1 MATTLTTSTIKILIK
16 EEISL
21 NGEKQGS
28 ETGLSISSIK
38 NISKR
43 LVSTNGTTETTI
55 VSFGAAPAG
64 GTFVEGDIR
73 YIRVTN
79 LDDTNYVTLNTEGDS
94 STDFSIRLDP
104 GSSHILISS
113 SSTGVVDYASISGGG
128 LQDLTAIKATANTA
142 AVDLE
147 VFVASA

>member
-1 MATTLTTSTIKILIK
+1 MASTLTTDTLKVLVK

-21 NGEKQGS
+21 NGENQGS
-28 ETGLSISSIK
+28 ETKLNISSVK

-43 LVSTNGTTETTI
+43 LVSTNGTSETTI
-55 VSFGAAPAG
+55 VSFSTTPAA
-64 GTFVEGDIR
+64 GTFVEGDVR

-79 LDDTNYVTLNTEGDS
+79 LDDTNYVTLNIEGDS
-94 STDFSIRLDP
+94 STDFSVRLDA
-104 GSSHILISS
+104 GTSYLLASS
-113 SSTGVVDYASISGGG
+113 STTGVVDYGSISGGA

-147 VFVASA
+147 IFIASA

>member
-1 MATTLTTSTIKILIK
+1 MATTLTTSTLKVMLK

-21 NGEKQGS
+21 NGEQQGS
-28 ETGLSISSIK
+28 ETNLNISSVK
-38 NISKR
+38 NVSKR
-43 LVSTNGTTETTI
+43 LVSTNGTSETTI
-55 VSFGAAPAG
+55 ISFAAAPAG

-73 YIRVTN
+73 YVRITN
-79 LDDTNYVTLNTEGDS
+79 LDDTNYATINIEGDS

-104 GSSHILISS
+104 GASHLLVSSKT
-113 SSTGVVDYASISGGG
+113 TGVVDYASISGAA

-147 VFVASA
+147 LFIASA